1 MLEGKNERDVLK
13 GIEISLR
20 MKTVLCV
27 AIGFTVKTTLV
38 SIFFHGIKQGNEIT
52 QVKGNLS
59 CF

>member
-1 MLEGKNERDVLK
+1 MLQGKNERDGLK
-13 GIEISLR
+13 SIERSLL

-27 AIGFTVKTTLV
+27 ATGFTVKTTLV